1 MSRPLVTVV
10 VPGFDVA
17 DFAAEA
23 VASLEAQ
30 EMPAWRAILV
40 DDASRDATGAIFDE
54 AAARDARFTV
64 IRHAR
69 RQGLGAARNAG
80 IDAVRTPF
88 LAFLDADDR
97 MTPSALRRWIE
108 TLERTGS
115 DLVVGAY
122 VRLRPTAA
130 GGYTPGTVQP
140 WVARSTVPAR
150 EAVSLRE
157 HPDVSGNI
165 VAWSKASR
173 TDLWHRTG
181 IRFPVGRA
189 YEDQVVAQQL
199 YTRAR
204 TIDAIP
210 DVVVE
215 WRERADGSSITQR
228 KDALPILRDYLDAL
242 GGGLDVLAS
251 AGQTAAIRARV
262 DLIRELDLP
271 PLIEIARIHPDDAYR
286 RHLGTFVRALD
297 DRMAVPRSTDAAR
310 ERALD
315 AARLW

>member
-1 MSRPLVTVV
+1 MSRPVITVV

-17 DFAAEA
+17 DFAGEA

-30 EMPAWRAILV
+30 EMTAWRAVLV
-40 DDASRDATGAIFDE
+40 DDASGDATGAIFDD

-64 IRHAR
+64 VRHGAR
-69 RQGLGAARNAG
+69 RGLGAARNTGLELAE
-80 IDAVRTPF
+80 TPF

-97 MTPSALRRWIE
+97 MTPSALGRWTE

-115 DLVVGAY
+115 DLVAGAY
-122 VRLRPTAA
+122 VRLRPTPA
-130 GGYTPGTVQP
+130 GGYAPGPVQP
-140 WVARSTVPAR
+140 WVARSTAPAR
-150 EAVSLRE
+150 ERVTLRE

-173 TDLWHRTG
+173 TALWRRTG
-181 IRFPVGRA
+181 IRFPVGMA

-204 TIDAIP
+204 SFDVIP

-228 KDALPILRDYLDAL
+228 KGTLTILRDYLDAL
-242 GGGLDVLAS
+242 GGGLDVLDA
-251 AGQTAAIRARV
+251 AGHSAAIRSRI
-262 DLIRELDLP
+262 DLIRQLDLP
-271 PLIEIARIHPDDAYR
+271 PLIEIARTHPDDAYR
-286 RHLGTFVRALD
+286 RHLGAFVRALD
-297 DRMAVPRSTDAAR
+297 ERMSVPRGTDDAR